1 VRGGEV
7 CVSARSREKAEVL
20 LELGIETAGEG
31 DEDFDVVVDAVGSR
45 AFERS
50 LKLVRRNGVVVIGNV
65 TSVRALIRLGR
76 YFFILFSSSAHMSFR
91 VRPWAARRTSRW

>member
-1 VRGGEV
+1 V

-65 TSVRALIRLGR
+65 TSVRALISPVLI
-76 YFFILFSSSAHMSFR
+76 ILRQVR
-91 VRPWAARRTSRW
+91 VVGSMAFRPWDI

>member
-1 VRGGEV
+1 MRGGEV

-65 TSVRALIRLGR
+65 TSVRALISPVLI
-76 YFFILFSSSAHMSFR
+76 ILRQVR
-91 VRPWAARRTSRW
+91 VVGSMAFRPWDI

>member
-65 TSVRALIRLGR
+65 TSVRALISPVLI
-76 YFFILFSSSAHMSFR
+76 ILRQVR
-91 VRPWAARRTSRW
+91 VVGSMAFRPWDI